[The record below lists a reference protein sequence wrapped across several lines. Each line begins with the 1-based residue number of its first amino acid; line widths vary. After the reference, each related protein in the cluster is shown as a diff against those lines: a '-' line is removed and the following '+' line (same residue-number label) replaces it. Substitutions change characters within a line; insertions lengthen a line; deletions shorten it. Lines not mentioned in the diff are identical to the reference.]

1 MGAKLFNEIPISV
14 CKNEPAA
21 DSRTF
26 RVMKSDDEKRLV
38 FGWANIAVR
47 VGGEIIQDFQ
57 DDVIDIEDL
66 EQAAYAFTAEFGT
79 AGEMHKRGGVGRLVE
94 SIVFTKEKAEA
105 LGIPPNILPE
115 GWWVGFRIDD
125 DEVWE
130 KVKNGTYSMFS
141 IEGTAERV
149 PIQMEG
155 GD

>member
-1 MGAKLFNEIPISV
+1 MGA
-14 CKNEPAA
+14 
-21 DSRTF
+21 RTF
-26 RVMKSDDEKRLV
+26 SEILPGLNVAAPRNLTVMKSDDEKRLV
-38 FGWANIAVR
+38 FGWANVAVR
-47 VGGEIIQDFQ
+47 VGGEVIQDFQ
-57 DDVIDIEDL
+57 DDVIDIEEL
-66 EQAAYAFTAEFGT
+66 EKAAYEFTANFGT
-79 AGEMHKRGGVGRLVE
+79 AGEMHQRGGVGRLIE

-125 DEVWE
+125 NDVWE

-149 PIQMEG
+149 PVQSDKAEG

>member
-1 MGAKLFNEIPISV
+1 MGAKLFEEIRKNV
-14 CKNEPAA
+14 CNN
-21 DSRTF
+21 DITSGSRTF
-26 RVMKSDDEKRLV
+26 RIMKSDDEKRLV

-57 DDVIDIEDL
+57 DDVIDIEEL
-66 EQAAYAFTAEFGT
+66 EQAAYNFTAEFGT
-79 AGEMHKRGGVGRLVE
+79 AGEMHRRGGIGRLVE
-94 SIVFTKEKAEA
+94 SIVFTKEKAAA

-130 KVKNGTYSMFS
+130 KIKNGTYSMFS

-149 PIQMEG
+149 PIQSEG
-155 GD
+155 R

>member
-1 MGAKLFNEIPISV
+1 
-14 CKNEPAA
+14 
-21 DSRTF
+21 
-26 RVMKSDDEKRLV
+26 MKSDDEKRLV

-57 DDVIDIEDL
+57 DDVIEIEEL
-66 EQAAYAFTAEFGT
+66 EQAAYNFTAEFGT
-79 AGEMHKRGGVGRLVE
+79 AGEMHRRGGIGRLVE
-94 SIVFTKEKAEA
+94 SIVFTKEKAAA

-130 KVKNGTYSMFS
+130 KIKNGTYSMFS

-149 PIQMEG
+149 PIQSEG
-155 GD
+155 R

>member
-1 MGAKLFNEIPISV
+1 MGAKLFEEIRKNV
-14 CKNEPAA
+14 CKN
-21 DSRTF
+21 DITSGSRTF
-26 RVMKSDDEKRLV
+26 RIMKSDDEKRLV

-57 DDVIDIEDL
+57 DDVIDIEEL
-66 EQAAYAFTAEFGT
+66 EQAAYNFTAEFGT
-79 AGEMHKRGGVGRLVE
+79 AGEMHRRGGIGRLVE
-94 SIVFTKEKAEA
+94 SIVFTKEKAAA

-130 KVKNGTYSMFS
+130 KIKNGTYSMFS

-149 PIQMEG
+149 PIQSEG
-155 GD
+155 R

>member
-1 MGAKLFNEIPISV
+1 MGAKLFEETRKNV
-14 CKNEPAA
+14 CKN
-21 DSRTF
+21 DRTSGSRTF
-26 RVMKSDDEKRLV
+26 CIMKSDDEKRLV

-57 DDVIDIEDL
+57 DDVIEIEEL
-66 EQAAYAFTAEFGT
+66 EQAAYNFTAEFGT
-79 AGEMHKRGGVGRLVE
+79 AGEMHRRGGIGRLVE
-94 SIVFTKEKAEA
+94 SIVFTKEKAAA

-130 KVKNGTYSMFS
+130 KIKNGTYSMFS

-149 PIQMEG
+149 PIQSEG
-155 GD
+155 R

>member
-1 MGAKLFNEIPISV
+1 MGAKLFEEIRKNV
-14 CKNEPAA
+14 CKN
-21 DSRTF
+21 DITSGSRTF
-26 RVMKSDDEKRLV
+26 RIMKSDDEKRLV

-57 DDVIDIEDL
+57 DDVIEIEEL
-66 EQAAYAFTAEFGT
+66 EQAAYNFTAEFGT
-79 AGEMHKRGGVGRLVE
+79 AGEMHRRGGIGRLVE
-94 SIVFTKEKAEA
+94 SIVFTKEKAAA

-130 KVKNGTYSMFS
+130 KIKNGTYSMFS

-149 PIQMEG
+149 PIQSEG
-155 GD
+155 R